1 MLSVNV
7 IENKNHNLKR
17 SIPLTKPIE
26 FKISH
31 RPMKRVRKRK
41 CTYWEFKYA
50 KWSDDGCYELRKKST
65 ATSTTCQ
72 CYHLTDFAI
81 AVEEIGMRYFKHLML

>member
-7 IENKNHNLKR
+7 LEEVSHNSKR
-17 SIPLTKPIE
+17 SIALTEPVE
-26 FKISH
+26 FHIQH

-50 KWSDDGCYELRKKST
+50 KWSGDG
-65 ATSTTCQ
+65 
-72 CYHLTDFAI
+72 
-81 AVEEIGMRYFKHLML
+81 